1 MTTEKPIVSGGVG
14 ARGNPGRA
22 AGCMIG
28 PQVGNVVDVAI
39 VLISAMFI
47 IPLRRSFVLVLAG
60 LPTAIIDGL
69 AF

>member
-14 ARGNPGRA
+14 RGNPGRA